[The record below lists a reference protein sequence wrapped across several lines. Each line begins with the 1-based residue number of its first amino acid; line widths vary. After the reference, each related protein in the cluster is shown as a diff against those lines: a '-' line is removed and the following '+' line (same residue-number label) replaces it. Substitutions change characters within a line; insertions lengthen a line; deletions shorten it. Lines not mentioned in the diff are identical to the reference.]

1 MDKLLY
7 FSRLYHYITVNMSSY
22 KTNEIEEKQLGDW
35 KTVSELQDYAIVRT
49 APKGLLGTPMADV
62 LFSYKLKTGQSE
74 KERKRLHL
82 YGAEG
87 LVFKRALEII
97 DRKKNERDKAQMY
110 NEFVEKFNTSKF
122 VPLDHSKTQPGDLLV
137 RAIQNRG
144 LTTRAFAEKT
154 GIKAPSLYH
163 HVSGGREISR
173 ELAIEYS
180 KKLNCDPVDLMF
192 EKKSIP
198 VWAKVDLYKYTELE
212 DSYKPG
218 RLFSYKANEEDLES
232 VVVPRDIYRADI
244 KAIKIASR
252 GSMYHNK
259 VAFYYR
265 AENKETNYLNQ
276 LCVIGVEVPI
286 GPKEFTNDTEERYY
300 FGLYEENK
308 GESNLLNPDPFAK
321 NKYILRDIEP
331 LFIAPIVVVL
341 NPEAV
346 VDQTKLKSNIPQEKL
361 IRKEEQLTMEIER
374 LKIQMLT
381 EVENRKEAMKYAN
394 YQAEMTAKKEKEINA
409 AQEEAQ
415 KQMER
420 LTASINDVTKKIED
434 EMYQEKKSLFAT
446 SRSLFDK
453 AISRQSRDKLK
464 IVGGKK

>member
-1 MDKLLY
+1 
-7 FSRLYHYITVNMSSY
+7 MSSY
-22 KTNEIEEKQLGDW
+22 KTNKIEEKQLGDW
-35 KTVSELQDYAIVRT
+35 KTVSELETYAIVRT

-82 YGAEG
+82 YGEEG
-87 LVFKRALEII
+87 AVFKRSLEII
-97 DRKKNERDKAQMY
+97 DRKKNHQARGMMY

-122 VPLDHSKTQPGDLLV
+122 VPLDHTKTQPGNLLI

-144 LTTRAFAEKT
+144 LTTRAFAEKS

-173 ELAIEYS
+173 DLAIEYS
-180 KKLNCDPVDLMF
+180 EKLNCDPVDLMF

-198 VWAKVDLYKYTELE
+198 IWSKVDLYKYTELE

-218 RLFSYKANEEDLES
+218 RLFSYKANEADLES
-232 VVVPRDIYRADI
+232 VVVPRDIYRSDI
-244 KAIKIASR
+244 KAIKIISR

-265 AENKETNYLNQ
+265 SENKETNYINQ
-276 LCVIGVEVPI
+276 LCVIGCEVPI
-286 GPKEFTNDTEERYY
+286 GPKDFTNDTEERYY

-331 LFIAPIVVVL
+331 LFIAPIVMVL

-346 VDQTKLKSNIPQEKL
+346 VDQTELKVNIPQEKL
-361 IRKEEQLTMEIER
+361 IRREEQLTMEIER

-420 LTASINDVTKKIED
+420 LTASINDVTKRIED

-446 SRSLFDK
+446 SKSLFDK
-453 AISRQSRDKLK
+453 AITRQSRDKLK
-464 IVGGKK
+464 VVGGKK